1 MLSLRLV
8 TDYSTPG
15 SGNLT
20 VSALKTHLR
29 VDSSADD
36 TYIGVL
42 IRAAVQF
49 CQQRTGRAFLPSTWR
64 QKLDNFPCDLQPIFL
79 LRSPLR
85 AVSSITYTDSD
96 GTTQTVDSDTYTTAD
111 GDPPTVSLAVNSQWP
126 LDAIAYRR
134 GVVTIN
140 FTAGYDDTAAVPA
153 TLVHAVYLLVA
164 HWYENREAVSEI
176 NLKPVPMAVES
187 LLEMERV
194 HWLDYGAEHRGYDE

>member
-20 VSALKTHLR
+20 VASLKTHLR

-36 TYIGVL
+36 TYIGIL

-49 CQQRTGRAFLPSTWR
+49 VQQRTGRALLPSTWR
-64 QKLDNFPCDLQPIFL
+64 QRLDNFPCSLEPIFL

-85 AVSSITYTDSD
+85 AVTSITYTDSD
-96 GTTQTVDSDTYTTAD
+96 GDTQTVDSATYTATD
-111 GDPPTVSLAVNSQWP
+111 GDPPAISLAVNSQWP
-126 LDAIAYRR
+126 LDAILCRR
-134 GVVTIN
+134 GAVTIN
-140 FTAGYDDTAAVPA
+140 FTAGYDDTAAIP
-153 TLVHAVYLLVA
+153 TCLVHAVYLLVA

-176 NLKPVPMAVES
+176 NLKPVPMAVEN

-194 HWLDYGAEHRGYDE
+194 HWLDYGADTRGYDE